1 MLACE
6 LSLAGVRPVVLER
19 LAQPP
24 DEIRANGLVGQVV
37 RMLDRRGLYQRLTG
51 DSEIPQPAPMFPF
64 GALPLDLATLDDNP
78 FYLLPVPQPRIQ
90 QVLDERAA
98 ELGVEVRRGHELTG
112 LSQRADEVIID
123 VDCPEGRYEMRC
135 RYVVG
140 ADGGHSTTRQ
150 LAGIGF
156 PGATNDDVV
165 ARTVEV
171 AVPADLVDTATGG
184 LNVPGYGHIPP
195 MIYQRTDT
203 GVFAFGN
210 LPSRLPLMF
219 TVEWTAD
226 GIDETVP
233 FTLGEFRE
241 SVRRVL
247 GADLPLQ
254 PPAHRLTRTTGV
266 NTRLADRFSDDRVLL
281 VGDAAHVQFVLGG
294 PGLNLGL
301 QDAINV
307 GWKLAA
313 SIRGWAPRRLLDT
326 YTAERWPAARRAAMH
341 TQAQLALLAPG
352 AEVTALREL
361 FAELLGD
368 VHTVAHIANLMAGA
382 DVHYDMGVADAH
394 PLVGRWAPDLV
405 LDTGHGTLRLAEL
418 TRTAR
423 PLLLDLTEDAC
434 FASEVDGWRDRVDT
448 VTGSTRDSH
457 ACALLLRPDCYVAW
471 ATDTARPDQALRES
485 LRAAL
490 VTWFGA
496 PRPYRRNG
504 HPRNV
509 GWIRSPTHRTVWRA
523 RQTPTK
529 ESSRDCLQLSNLVRT
544 LNLAGTRPLPAL
556 RLRALPSAA
565 GLRRVEGGPV
575 GGSPRQPH
583 SLHRPLLADLET
595 CDGQGQPMPYA
606 SWGKWVLA
614 RTMGADQPRLLGLA
628 GRVAV
633 DGRSPRDL
641 PPEQLAAANRIIDA
655 AAIDAGR
662 SPDAVRR
669 IYNIGGEFSRNGKGF
684 LQGPPA
690 VWVEQLTELTLVH
703 GVSGYILC
711 RVESGDIVR
720 RFADE
725 VVPAIRNAV
734 RTERG
739 RQGMSAH
746 ADRGVDRLRPRQPS
760 RNRGIR

>member
-1 MLACE
+1 MNRGGVVVSDVVIVGGGPSGLMLACE

-51 DSEIPQPAPMFPF
+51 DSGIPQPAPRFFF
-64 GALPLDLATLDDNP
+64 GALPLDLAPIDDNP

-112 LSQRADEVIID
+112 LSQCADEVTID
-123 VDCPEGRYEMRC
+123 VNCPEGRYEMGC

-156 PGATNDDVV
+156 AGATNDDVV
-165 ARTVEV
+165 ARTVEM
-171 AVPADLVDTATGG
+171 AVPVELVDTATGG
-184 LNVPGYGHIPP
+184 LNVPGWGHIPP
-195 MIYQRTDT
+195 NVQQRTDT
-203 GVFAFGN
+203 GLFAFAN
-210 LPSRLPLMF
+210 LPSRLPILF

-226 GIDETVP
+226 GIEDTAP

-247 GADLPLQ
+247 GADLPLP

-266 NTRLADRFSDDRVLL
+266 NTRLADPFCDGRVLL

-301 QDAINV
+301 QDAINL

-313 SIRGWAPRRLLDT
+313 SIRGWAPRHLLDT
-326 YTAERWPAARRAAMH
+326 YTPERSPAARRMAMH

-361 FAELLGD
+361 FTELLGD

-423 PLLLDLTEDAC
+423 PLLLDLTENAC
-434 FASEVDGWRDRVDT
+434 YASEVDGWRDRVDT
-448 VTGSTRDSH
+448 VTASTRDSQ

-471 ATDTARPDQALRES
+471 ATDTARPDQTLLES

-490 VTWFGA
+490 TTWFGA
-496 PRPYRRNG
+496 PCD
-504 HPRNV
+504 
-509 GWIRSPTHRTVWRA
+509 HRRA
-523 RQTPTK
+523 RG
-529 ESSRDCLQLSNLVRT
+529 N
-544 LNLAGTRPLPAL
+544 
-556 RLRALPSAA
+556 
-565 GLRRVEGGPV
+565 
-575 GGSPRQPH
+575 
-583 SLHRPLLADLET
+583 
-595 CDGQGQPMPYA
+595 
-606 SWGKWVLA
+606 
-614 RTMGADQPRLLGLA
+614 
-628 GRVAV
+628 
-633 DGRSPRDL
+633 
-641 PPEQLAAANRIIDA
+641 
-655 AAIDAGR
+655 
-662 SPDAVRR
+662 
-669 IYNIGGEFSRNGKGF
+669 
-684 LQGPPA
+684 
-690 VWVEQLTELTLVH
+690 
-703 GVSGYILC
+703 
-711 RVESGDIVR
+711 
-720 RFADE
+720 
-725 VVPAIRNAV
+725 
-734 RTERG
+734 
-739 RQGMSAH
+739 
-746 ADRGVDRLRPRQPS
+746 
-760 RNRGIR
+760 

>member
-1 MLACE
+1 MVADVVIVGGGPCGLMLACE

-24 DEIRANGLVGQVV
+24 DETRANGLVGQVV

-51 DSEIPQPAPMFPF
+51 DSEIPQPAPTFPF

-123 VDCPEGRYEMRC
+123 VDCPEGGYEMRC

-210 LPSRLPLMF
+210 LPSRPPLMF
-219 TVEWTAD
+219 TVEWTTD

-247 GADLPLQ
+247 GADLPLR

-326 YTAERWPAARRAAMH
+326 YTAERCPVARRAAMH

-361 FAELLGD
+361 FTELLGD
-368 VHTVAHIANLMAGA
+368 VHTLAHIANLMAGA

-434 FASEVDGWRDRVDT
+434 FASEVDEWRDRVDT

-504 HPRNV
+504 HPQKCGMDPV
-509 GWIRSPTHRTVWRA
+509 P
-523 RQTPTK
+523 
-529 ESSRDCLQLSNLVRT
+529 D
-544 LNLAGTRPLPAL
+544 
-556 RLRALPSAA
+556 PS
-565 GLRRVEGGPV
+565 
-575 GGSPRQPH
+575 
-583 SLHRPLLADLET
+583 
-595 CDGQGQPMPYA
+595 DG
-606 SWGKWVLA
+606 
-614 RTMGADQPRLLGLA
+614 
-628 GRVAV
+628 
-633 DGRSPRDL
+633 
-641 PPEQLAAANRIIDA
+641 
-655 AAIDAGR
+655 
-662 SPDAVRR
+662 
-669 IYNIGGEFSRNGKGF
+669 
-684 LQGPPA
+684 
-690 VWVEQLTELTLVH
+690 
-703 GVSGYILC
+703 
-711 RVESGDIVR
+711 VESE
-720 RFADE
+720 A
-725 VVPAIRNAV
+725 NAH
-734 RTERG
+734 E
-739 RQGMSAH
+739 
-746 ADRGVDRLRPRQPS
+746 GVEP
-760 RNRGIR
+760 

>member
-1 MLACE
+1 MPEGRVVVSDVVIVGGGPCGLMLACE

-19 LAQPP
+19 LTQPP

-51 DSEIPQPAPMFPF
+51 DSEIPQPAPTFFF
-64 GALPLDLATLDDNP
+64 GALPLDLAALDNP

-123 VDCPEGRYEMRC
+123 VTCPEGRYEMRC

-140 ADGGHSTTRQ
+140 ADGGHSTTRR

-165 ARTVEV
+165 ARTVEG
-171 AVPADLVDTATGG
+171 AVPADLLDTATGG

-195 MIYQRTDT
+195 FISQRTDT
-203 GVFAFGN
+203 GLFAYGN
-210 LPSRLPLMF
+210 LPSRPPLMF
-219 TVEWTAD
+219 TVEWTAA

-247 GADLPLQ
+247 GTDLPLQ
-254 PPAHRLTRTTGV
+254 PPADRLTRTTGV

-313 SIRGWAPRRLLDT
+313 SVRGWAPRRLLDT
-326 YTAERWPAARRAAMH
+326 YNAERSPAARRAAMH

-361 FAELLGD
+361 FTELLGD
-368 VHTVAHIANLMAGA
+368 RHTVAHIASLMTGA

-394 PLVGRWAPDLV
+394 PLVGRCAPDLV

-485 LRAAL
+485 LHAAL
-490 VTWFGA
+490 VTWFG
-496 PRPYRRNG
+496 
-504 HPRNV
+504 
-509 GWIRSPTHRTVWRA
+509 
-523 RQTPTK
+523 
-529 ESSRDCLQLSNLVRT
+529 
-544 LNLAGTRPLPAL
+544 
-556 RLRALPSAA
+556 
-565 GLRRVEGGPV
+565 
-575 GGSPRQPH
+575 
-583 SLHRPLLADLET
+583 
-595 CDGQGQPMPYA
+595 
-606 SWGKWVLA
+606 
-614 RTMGADQPRLLGLA
+614 
-628 GRVAV
+628 
-633 DGRSPRDL
+633 
-641 PPEQLAAANRIIDA
+641 
-655 AAIDAGR
+655 
-662 SPDAVRR
+662 
-669 IYNIGGEFSRNGKGF
+669 
-684 LQGPPA
+684 
-690 VWVEQLTELTLVH
+690 
-703 GVSGYILC
+703 VSGK
-711 RVESGDIVR
+711 
-720 RFADE
+720 
-725 VVPAIRNAV
+725 PNA
-734 RTERG
+734 
-739 RQGMSAH
+739 S
-746 ADRGVDRLRPRQPS
+746 PP
-760 RNRGIR
+760 

>member
-1 MLACE
+1 MNRGGVVVSDVVIVGGGPSGLMLACE

-51 DSEIPQPAPMFPF
+51 DSGIPQPAPRFFF
-64 GALPLDLATLDDNP
+64 GALPLDLAPIDDNP

-90 QVLDERAA
+90 HVLDERAA

-112 LSQRADEVIID
+112 LSQRADEVTID
-123 VDCPEGRYEMRC
+123 VNGPEGRYKMRC

-165 ARTVEV
+165 ARTVEM
-171 AVPADLVDTATGG
+171 AVPVELVDTATGG

-195 MIYQRTDT
+195 NVQQRTDT
-203 GVFAFGN
+203 GLFAFAN
-210 LPSRLPLMF
+210 LPSRLPILF

-226 GIDETVP
+226 GIDDTVP
-233 FTLGEFRE
+233 FTLAEFRA

-247 GADLPLQ
+247 GADVPLP

-307 GWKLAA
+307 GWKLA
-313 SIRGWAPRRLLDT
+313 
-326 YTAERWPAARRAAMH
+326 YTAERWPAARRMAMH

-361 FAELLGD
+361 FTELLGD
-368 VHTVAHIANLMAGA
+368 VHTLAHIANLLAGA

-423 PLLLDLTEDAC
+423 PLLLDLTENAC
-434 FASEVDGWRDRVDT
+434 YASEVDGWRDRVDS
-448 VTGSTRDSH
+448 VTASTRDVN

-471 ATDTARPDQALRES
+471 AADTARPDQTLLES

-490 VTWFGA
+490 TTWFGA
-496 PRPYRRNG
+496 PCDDRRAGGTDTQKYGMDAVADVSDVVDTQRPCRAIG
-504 HPRNV
+504 GPR
-509 GWIRSPTHRTVWRA
+509 P
-523 RQTPTK
+523 PK
-529 ESSRDCLQLSNLVRT
+529 
-544 LNLAGTRPLPAL
+544 
-556 RLRALPSAA
+556 PSADDKEA
-565 GLRRVEGGPV
+565 RWVGP
-575 GGSPRQPH
+575 
-583 SLHRPLLADLET
+583 
-595 CDGQGQPMPYA
+595 
-606 SWGKWVLA
+606 
-614 RTMGADQPRLLGLA
+614 
-628 GRVAV
+628 
-633 DGRSPRDL
+633 
-641 PPEQLAAANRIIDA
+641 
-655 AAIDAGR
+655 
-662 SPDAVRR
+662 
-669 IYNIGGEFSRNGKGF
+669 
-684 LQGPPA
+684 
-690 VWVEQLTELTLVH
+690 
-703 GVSGYILC
+703 
-711 RVESGDIVR
+711 
-720 RFADE
+720 
-725 VVPAIRNAV
+725 
-734 RTERG
+734 
-739 RQGMSAH
+739 
-746 ADRGVDRLRPRQPS
+746 
-760 RNRGIR
+760 